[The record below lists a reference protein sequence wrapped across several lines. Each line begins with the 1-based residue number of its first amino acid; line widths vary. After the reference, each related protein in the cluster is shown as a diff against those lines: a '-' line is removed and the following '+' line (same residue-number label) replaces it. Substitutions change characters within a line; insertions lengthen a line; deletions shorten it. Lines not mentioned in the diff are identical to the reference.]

1 MKNERWPPGTKIYR
15 QIRLYHYLIAHK
27 TGYRGP
33 KELKHFLGVDT
44 RMLQRDLKDIRDAG
58 ILNLK
63 YKKEKDNYI
72 EAKEPPAFTK
82 KPVKQKRREHLL
94 RLRRLC
100 TLMDQLEGP
109 NLEEVDSYE
118 STLYDYKTECENSQ
132 EDPET
137 FPPEEVGDPPG
148 RPDFPDIKAQY
159 EALFPGQSTRT
170 RYRDFETLSK
180 AGYTITYH
188 PEFKAYVIRDFIE
201 DEFDDPWAES

>member
-1 MKNERWPPGTKIYR
+1 MQNEHWPPGTRIYR

-33 KELKHFLGVDT
+33 KELKHFLGVNT

-58 ILNLK
+58 LLNLK
-63 YKKEKDNYI
+63 YQKKNDNYI
-72 EAKEPPAFTK
+72 DAKEPAAFTK
-82 KPVKQKRREHLL
+82 KPVKKKRREHLL

-100 TLMDQLEGP
+100 ILMDQLEGP
-109 NLEEVDSYE
+109 DPEEVDQYE
-118 STLYDYKTECENSQ
+118 SALDDYKTELENFLN
-132 EDPET
+132 DPET
-137 FPPEEVGDPPG
+137 FPPDELDDPPE

-159 EALFPGQSTRT
+159 EALFPEQSTRT
-170 RYRDFETLSK
+170 RYRDFEALST

-201 DEFDDPWAES
+201 DEFDDPWADS